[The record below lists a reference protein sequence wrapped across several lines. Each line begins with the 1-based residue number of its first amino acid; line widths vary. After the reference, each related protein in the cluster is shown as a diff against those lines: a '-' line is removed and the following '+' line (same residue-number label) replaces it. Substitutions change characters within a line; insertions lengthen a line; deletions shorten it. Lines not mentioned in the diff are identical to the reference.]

1 MVDYR
6 DVIDQITYEQEY
18 EDRQDYIETALELL
32 PKRFMKEIQIQVT
45 S

>member
-1 MVDYR
+1 LVDYR